1 MPTLAEKL
9 WEIGKSPPHNLTY
22 LVFGL
27 IALLTAVVTRSI
39 ATYLAVTN
47 TGAILFVAAI
57 LGGFGAFFVTLAL
70 FLGAY
75 AGSDQ
80 TGTGA
85 WRIAQLIGA
94 VVVLF
99 LLL

>member
-1 MPTLAEKL
+1 MPTMAEKL

-27 IALLTAVVTRSI
+27 IALLTAVITRSVGV
-39 ATYLAVTN
+39 YLTVVNVSAVF
-47 TGAILFVAAI
+47 FVASV
-57 LGGFGAFFVTLAL
+57 LGGIGAFFVTLAL

-99 LLL
+99 FLL